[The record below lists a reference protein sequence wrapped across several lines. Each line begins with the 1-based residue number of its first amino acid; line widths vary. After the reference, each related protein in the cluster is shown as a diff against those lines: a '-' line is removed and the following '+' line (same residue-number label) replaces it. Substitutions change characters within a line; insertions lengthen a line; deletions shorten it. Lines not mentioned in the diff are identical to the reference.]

1 MVIVKRYRKEG
12 FLMNKMKGAP
22 EEMGMTDNQW
32 KDNLRGQLENW
43 EDVEELLK
51 DGKTEEALKK
61 IERVKRRINK
71 GLED

>member
-1 MVIVKRYRKEG
+1 MDTI
-12 FLMNKMKGAP
+12 
-22 EEMGMTDNQW
+22 GMTDNQW

-51 DGKTEEALKK
+51 EGKTEEALKK
-61 IERVKRRINK
+61 IERVKARINK

>member
-1 MVIVKRYRKEG
+1 MD
-12 FLMNKMKGAP
+12 
-22 EEMGMTDNQW
+22 EMGMTDNQW

-51 DGKTEEALKK
+51 SGKTEEALKK
-61 IERVKRRINK
+61 IERIKARIKK